1 MNNGVKL
8 APRQLVF
15 DERIHNG
22 DRYPPSCYR
31 LGGVIHWAK
40 VLQWLCPSLSDDEA
54 ALCVSAGAR
63 AGIRTYVGDIKWIIH
78 QTVNVAPIAEPD
90 DDPVLARVRS
100 AARVRAMELGLS
112 PWPSASGW
120 APMDLPW
127 KERRI
132 LIGIVEGVASLARWA
147 HDIWLRDHQPFA
159 DCCDCGDPVCSES
172 CPP

>member
-1 MNNGVKL
+1 MSKNRRAETIALEIYAVGLERADVRSVKARRDTIVSML
-8 APRQLVF
+8 KIYGYQITDLSV
-15 DERIHNG
+15 
-22 DRYPPSCYR
+22 PPTDQFQ
-31 LGGVIHWAK
+31 A
-40 VLQWLCPSLSDDEA
+40 SLLS
-54 ALCVSAGAR
+54 
-63 AGIRTYVGDIKWIIH
+63 
-78 QTVNVAPIAEPD
+78 N
-90 DDPVLARVRS
+90 ARVG
-100 AARVRAMELGLS
+100 AMELGLS

>member
-1 MNNGVKL
+1 VVMTTHEHRTVIDVVLAARRAESVAATVVDISRYADSRPIAVRRDAITTLLAWNGESVTDL
-8 APRQLVF
+8 A
-15 DERIHNG
+15 
-22 DRYPPSCYR
+22 
-31 LGGVIHWAK
+31 
-40 VLQWLCPSLSDDEA
+40 
-54 ALCVSAGAR
+54 
-63 AGIRTYVGDIKWIIH
+63 
-78 QTVNVAPIAEPD
+78 VAPIDEEQG
-90 DDPVLARVRS
+90 ARLS
-100 AARVRAMELGLS
+100 NARVRAMELGLS

-147 HDIWLRDHQPFA
+147 HEIWLRDHQPFA